1 MKHVVK
7 TRLGKPTLLRQ
18 VFEWVKANPGWT
30 PSEIGSLL
38 ATEKHTKASV
48 QATVSDLVRGGL
60 LAKDPET
67 RKVHAIRARF
77 TSPHQAIREKRA
89 HKPAP
94 GSITEVKP
102 TVKPSFWQRVGNW
115 LWR

>member
-67 RKVHAIRARF
+67 RKVHAIRMRF
-77 TSPHQAIREKRA
+77 SSPHQAIRKERA
-89 HKPAP
+89 NKTRP
-94 GSITEVKP
+94 GSIIEIQPPAKL
-102 TVKPSFWQRVGNW
+102 SFWKRIGNW